1 MDRGT
6 CQKGE
11 IFVVHH
17 HHHRRV
23 LPEVSNTS
31 HMTLATVTGAVVD
44 IVEAV
49 KGKKALDLICNLCW
63 KFLACFMIC

>member
-49 KGKKALDLICNLCW
+49 KDC
-63 KFLACFMIC
+63 LAVHFTVPAAV